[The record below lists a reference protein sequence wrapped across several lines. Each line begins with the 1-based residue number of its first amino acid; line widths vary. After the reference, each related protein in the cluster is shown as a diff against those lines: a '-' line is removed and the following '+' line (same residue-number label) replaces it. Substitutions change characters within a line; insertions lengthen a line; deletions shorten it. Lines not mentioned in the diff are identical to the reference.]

1 MDEPDV
7 DCALCRERPFSGTR
21 PLALG
26 YGVVVWVCAE
36 HGSPELQRLRGGRDF
51 AEALERVWAA
61 NGCLTAARRR
71 ALDAHVKA
79 LQPSDAI
86 RPRPGSYTWV
96 DLRREAERRFA
107 AGELPRPVIERLQE
121 LVAGSGANPPSL
133 RTMMRWYAERR
144 WLPDADVTLDRRS
157 EAGRGVRRPD
167 EDVDEPDRRELDP
180 HGC

>member
-1 MDEPDV
+1 MDEPAF
-7 DCALCRERPFSGTR
+7 DCALCGHRPFSGTR

-26 YGVVVWVCAE
+26 YGIVIWVCAE

-51 AEALERVWAA
+51 AGSLERIWAA
-61 NGCLTAARRR
+61 NGCLTVARRR

-79 LQPSDAI
+79 LQPCDAV

-121 LVAGSGANPPSL
+121 LVAGSGANPPSP

-144 WLPDADVTLDRRS
+144 WLTSGGRTGEPAGP
-157 EAGRGVRRPD
+157 EAPSRAAAGP
-167 EDVDEPDRRELDP
+167 
-180 HGC
+180 